1 MTVPTTMTIA
11 LHTGVAVTEQI
22 QTLDI
27 EKEVQ
32 PVSITHEQLFAL
44 LPLHCLFCHSQNS
57 SFRALHQSSQ
67 QQTGTW
73 VQEESSD
80 GLPLNVKFPK
90 ERNPFITIQGK

>member
-32 PVSITHEQLFAL
+32 PVSITHEQLFDL

-57 SFRALHQSSQ
+57 SFRALHPSSQ
-67 QQTGTW
+67 QQTGT
-73 VQEESSD
+73 
-80 GLPLNVKFPK
+80 
-90 ERNPFITIQGK
+90 

>member
-1 MTVPTTMTIA
+1 MA
-11 LHTGVAVTEQI
+11 QQNNHKNVAVTEQI

-27 EKEVQ
+27 EKVVQ
-32 PVSITHEQLFAL
+32 SVSITHEQFFAF

-73 VQEESSD
+73 VQEGSPCLFASLQKVFFQE
-80 GLPLNVKFPK
+80 G
-90 ERNPFITIQGK
+90 ITLTINI